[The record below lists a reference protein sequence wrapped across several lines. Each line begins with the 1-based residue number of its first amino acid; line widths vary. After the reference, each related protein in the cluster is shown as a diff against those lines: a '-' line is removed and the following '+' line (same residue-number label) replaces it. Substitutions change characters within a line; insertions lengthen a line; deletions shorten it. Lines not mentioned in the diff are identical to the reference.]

1 MTSAPAPE
9 TASSVTSDRTASDPA
24 PRRASPLPPDE
35 RRRAILDAAL
45 PLVAVHGRGTT
56 TKQIAEAAGIA
67 EGTIFRVFATKDE
80 LFSAALDQAFDP
92 SALIRELEGVDLG
105 LPLRERLLAATR
117 VVQHRFRSIFTVM
130 TALGLVGPPQRL
142 QEDGDGEVARRRSAA
157 AFAALVEP
165 DADALRVPV
174 TDVVRLLRLLT
185 FSGSHPH
192 LSADSPLSPEQ
203 IVDVILHGTLR
214 PTPGGHGLDLPE
226 ES

>member
-1 MTSAPAPE
+1 MTTAPAPE
-9 TASSVTSDRTASDPA
+9 TAS
-24 PRRASPLPPDE
+24 RRASPLPPDE

-45 PLVAVHGRGTT
+45 PLIAVHGRGTT
-56 TKQIAEAAGIA
+56 TRQIAEAAGIA
-67 EGTIFRVFATKDE
+67 EGTIFRVFPSKDD
-80 LFSAALDQAFDP
+80 LFAAALEQAFDP
-92 SALIRELEGVDLG
+92 AELIVALESVDLA
-105 LPLRERLLAATR
+105 LPLRERLLAATT

-130 TALGLVGPPQRL
+130 IALGHVGPPPRRDEHDPEQEAARQR
-142 QEDGDGEVARRRSAA
+142 STA
-157 AFAALVEP
+157 AFTALVEP

-174 TDVVRLLRLLT
+174 GDVVRLLRLLT

-192 LSADSPLSPEQ
+192 LSADAPLSPEQ